1 MLLLKASYEAH
12 LEDRRWL
19 QHYYNQE
26 QTPSVVERYY
36 AQLVKSEVW
45 FTGMLLALSL
55 QLAKWHSVPL
65 EGLVTVCQVHH
76 PENHYHADRAR
87 PLFCPVKQ
95 PIHLEHS
102 IHCYE

>member
-65 EGLVTVCQVHH
+65 EVSH
-76 PENHYHADRAR
+76 PEIFGFQNVIKIKNNSTI
-87 PLFCPVKQ
+87 F
-95 PIHLEHS
+95 S
-102 IHCYE
+102 